1 MEAGRWG
8 LVPRFPASSVGLG
21 FPATAQLHRLA
32 PAIPC
37 HQGVFAA
44 QPTLSFA
51 CGCGLCAPLTCLVGA
66 RLGLPAGFARRT
78 ASLLAFLEHARTP
91 CAATSEFSF
100 GGPMGNDWVKSIG
113 KRVRDDVG
121 DCPTLP
127 TELLDLL
134 ASLRGRKGERAS
146 VNSDVSWSSPPW
158 HGVPR

>member
-51 CGCGLCAPLTCLVGA
+51 CGCGLWAPL
-66 RLGLPAGFARRT
+66 
-78 ASLLAFLEHARTP
+78 P
-91 CAATSEFSF
+91 C
-100 GGPMGNDWVKSIG
+100 
-113 KRVRDDVG
+113 
-121 DCPTLP
+121 
-127 TELLDLL
+127 
-134 ASLRGRKGERAS
+134 
-146 VNSDVSWSSPPW
+146 
-158 HGVPR
+158 